1 MRVERTVTIQ
11 RPIEEVFEYLAT
23 PENDPTWAPAIRS
36 HERSSP
42 GPIGVGTRT
51 RMELSLLGRTA
62 TYDWEVTEYET
73 PRLLAYR
80 TTSGP
85 LPATVR
91 FRLVPV
97 DGGAATGLSHAVE
110 TEPRGVYYRAL
121 ASLMPTAIG
130 RILEGMLGNLKDRL
144 EGKPAT
150 ASREPG
156 AAPSGAMVVGAI
168 VVAAV
173 AVASL
178 LLLRRRRRSSKR

>member
-1 MRVERTVTIQ
+1 MRDARRANRDH
-11 RPIEEVFEYLAT
+11 RPIPGGGLRVPRHPGERPDLGPGHPKPREVLARA
-23 PENDPTWAPAIRS
+23 E
-36 HERSSP
+36 
-42 GPIGVGTRT
+42 GVGTRT

-62 TYDWEVTEYET
+62 TYDWEVTEYEP

-97 DGGAATGLSHAVE
+97 DGGTRLAHAVE

-121 ASLMPTAIG
+121 ASLMPGAIG

-144 EGKPAT
+144 AGKPAT

-156 AAPSGAMVVGAI
+156 AAPSGAMVGAI

-178 LLLRRRRRSSKR
+178 LLLRRRRRSGKR

>member
-1 MRVERTVTIQ
+1 MRVERTVTID
-11 RPIEEVFEYLAT
+11 RSPEEVFEYLAT

-62 TYDWEVTEYET
+62 TYDWEVTEYES

-97 DGGAATGLSHAVE
+97 DGGTRLAHAVE

-121 ASLMPTAIG
+121 ASLMPGAIG

-156 AAPSGAMVVGAI
+156 AAPSGAMVGAI

-173 AVASL
+173 AIASL
-178 LLLRRRRRSSKR
+178 LLLRRRRRSGKR